1 MIIKLRAMT
10 KAGKKGGLLV
20 LASEY
25 DGTYATGQHI
35 DSSDKSTRGNLTP
48 EQMRKEKLLTDEQ
61 AEKFPFIIDPLNTYK
76 WPDGHRFETDNY
88 MDRAFMKFIL
98 LNSDKVAE
106 NKAVYNR
113 GKHEWYFED
122 KEAEAKIIIDND
134 DLWFEARQKVA
145 NSSID
150 KMRQISL
157 LLNYLVKNSSI
168 DVRNSSSDI
177 IKSLLYELCKKSP
190 KVVLSCFQP
199 GAQDDIFIM
208 ELVHYNIL
216 SLKEGK
222 FYDGTR
228 FVGGNI
234 LDVKEYMSKVDN
246 AQSKSRWMSQLDTA
260 KGRKVSS
267 KDELFE
273 KVMNSIKVLIFDKKF
288 DDAEKELDSLE
299 AIYPENERIDGLRKD
314 LQQVRFINIP
324 KGDTNESSAGNMSKK
339 QKARYDE
346 LQTLEIETLQEMA
359 RDSKRKKTDWEGL
372 NKEQL
377 IRYHV
382 SFIKE

>member
-1 MIIKLRAMT
+1 MIITLRAMT

-25 DGTYATGQHI
+25 EGTYATGQHI
-35 DSSDKSTRGNLTP
+35 DSSDKTTRGNLTP
-48 EQMRKEKLLTDEQ
+48 DQMMKVKPLTEKQVDD
-61 AEKFPFIIDPLNTYK
+61 FPFIIDPMNTYK
-76 WPDGHRFETDNY
+76 WKDGHKFNTDDY

-145 NSSID
+145 NCSID
-150 KMRQISL
+150 RMRQISL
-157 LLNYLVKNSSI
+157 LLNYLVKNASI
-168 DVRNSSSDI
+168 DIRNSSSDI
-177 IKSLLYELCKKSP
+177 IKARLYDLCKKSP
-190 KVVLSCFQP
+190 KIVLSCFQP

-208 ELVHYNIL
+208 ELVHHNIL

-234 LDVKEYMSKVDN
+234 LDVKEYMSKSDN
-246 AQSKSRWMSQLDTA
+246 VQAKSRWLTQLDTA
-260 KGRKVSS
+260 KGRRVIG

-273 KVMNSIKVLIFDKKF
+273 KVINTVKVLIFDKKF
-288 DDAEKELDSLE
+288 EEAEKELDSLE

-314 LQQVRFINIP
+314 LKQVVFINTP
-324 KGDTNESSAGNMSKK
+324 ADASGDSSKELMSEK
-339 QKARYDE
+339 QKQRYDE
-346 LQTLEIETLQEMA
+346 LQMLEIEDLQGMA
-359 RDSKRKKTDWEGL
+359 RDSKRKKADWEGL

-382 SFIKE
+382 SFIK

>member
-10 KAGKKGGLLV
+10 KAAKKGGLLV

-25 DGTYATGQHI
+25 EGTYATGQHI
-35 DSSDKSTRGNLTP
+35 DSSDKTTRGNLTP
-48 EQMRKEKLLTDEQ
+48 DQMMKVKPLTEKQVDD
-61 AEKFPFIIDPLNTYK
+61 FPFIIDPMNTYK
-76 WPDGHRFETDNY
+76 WKDGHKFNTDDY

-145 NSSID
+145 NCSID
-150 KMRQISL
+150 RMRQISL
-157 LLNYLVKNSSI
+157 LLNYLIKNASI
-168 DVRNSSSDI
+168 DIRNSSSDI
-177 IKSLLYELCKKSP
+177 IKALLYDLCKKSP
-190 KVVLSCFQP
+190 KIVLSCFQP

-208 ELVHYNIL
+208 ELVHHNIL

-234 LDVKEYMSKVDN
+234 LDVKEYMNKSDN
-246 AQSKSRWMSQLDTA
+246 VQAKSRWLTQLDTA
-260 KGRKVSS
+260 KGRRVTG

-273 KVMNSIKVLIFDKKF
+273 KVINTVKVLIFDKKF
-288 DDAEKELDSLE
+288 EEAEKELDSLE

-314 LQQVRFINIP
+314 LKQVVFINTP
-324 KGDTNESSAGNMSKK
+324 ADASGDSSKELMSEK
-339 QKARYDE
+339 QKQRYDE
-346 LQTLEIETLQEMA
+346 LQMLEIEDLQGMA
-359 RDSKRKKTDWEGL
+359 RDSKRKKADWEGL

-377 IRYHV
+377 VRYHV
-382 SFIKE
+382 SFIK